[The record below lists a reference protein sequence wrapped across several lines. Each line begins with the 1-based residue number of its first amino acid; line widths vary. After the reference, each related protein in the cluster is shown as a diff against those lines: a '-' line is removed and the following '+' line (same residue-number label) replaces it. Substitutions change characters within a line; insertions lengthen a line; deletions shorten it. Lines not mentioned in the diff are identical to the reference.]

1 METEG
6 FSKTLVTTYMT
17 TQCGKP
23 EGHNL
28 NSALFTV
35 SLSIALAFC
44 DCFSLACP
52 QQTELKYSSLL
63 VVHTLLADINPTP
76 MVRPVVLIIVR
87 LHAPSHGMNSETVFC
102 SFGQNHTDVQVWL
115 RDAHRGNAGQFAAWL
130 YVEQIIW

>member
-1 METEG
+1 MSPSLFQSLIDHSSCFHQPNPSTILYIPALHTSVLKMETEG

-52 QQTELKYSSLL
+52 PQTELKYSSLL
-63 VVHTLLADINPTP
+63 VVH
-76 MVRPVVLIIVR
+76 IIV
-87 LHAPSHGMNSETVFC
+87 S
-102 SFGQNHTDVQVWL
+102 
-115 RDAHRGNAGQFAAWL
+115 
-130 YVEQIIW
+130 